1 MSMAMKVRM
10 LLAARDISMTELG
23 KRLEAPTT
31 GQNISAKLRRD
42 NFSEKELAAIAKACD
57 AEFEGSFILNDSKK
71 VI

>member
-1 MSMAMKVRM
+1 MSMATKVRM

-23 KRLEAPTT
+23 KRLDPPTT
-31 GQNISAKLRRD
+31 IQNLMKRD
-42 NFSEKELAAIAKACD
+42 NFSEKELIAIAKACD